1 MNGKWGTKMRAAK
14 AWVAAIGTVVMA
26 LSAVLADDL
35 ISTNEI
41 GTLAIVGVEAALTI
55 IAVYQVPNAG
65 FVEKPQ

>member
-1 MNGKWGTKMRAAK
+1 MRAAK
-14 AWVAAIGTVVMA
+14 AWVAAIGTIVMA

-35 ISTNEI
+35 INANEI
-41 GTLAIVGVEAALTI
+41 GTLVTVGIEAALTV

>member
-1 MNGKWGTKMRAAK
+1 MRAAK

-35 ISTNEI
+35 INANEI
-41 GTLAIVGVEAALTI
+41 GTLVTVGIEAALTI
-55 IAVYQVPNAG
+55 LAVYRVPNAG

>member
-1 MNGKWGTKMRAAK
+1 
-14 AWVAAIGTVVMA
+14 VAAIGTIVMA

-35 ISTNEI
+35 INANEI
-41 GTLAIVGVEAALTI
+41 GTLVTVGIEAALTV